1 VSALQVLGV
10 NIPLAAL
17 GSVVALLIANQP
29 TREALQAAPWWDWP
43 RVWASATTLSVAHWV
58 GFITLIGIVSRN
70 GIMMLSHYRHL
81 IEKEGEEFSE
91 DMIVR
96 GSLERLAPVM
106 MTALVAVMGL
116 VPLLLGADQPGKE
129 ILYPLALVV
138 VGGLIDSTILD
149 QVVTPAVFFLFGKGV
164 YRRPAP
170 GEGPKEDGL
179 DEKRS
184 LTL

>member
-1 VSALQVLGV
+1 
-10 NIPLAAL
+10 
-17 GSVVALLIANQP
+17 
-29 TREALQAAPWWDWP
+29 
-43 RVWASATTLSVAHWV
+43 
-58 GFITLIGIVSRN
+58 
-70 GIMMLSHYRHL
+70 MMLSHYRHL
-81 IEKEGEEFSE
+81 IEKEGEEFGE

-116 VPLLLGADQPGKE
+116 VPLLLGANQPGKE

-149 QVVTPAVFFLFGKGV
+149 QVVTPAVFYLFGKGV
-164 YRRPAP
+164 YNKPAP
-170 GEGPKEDGL
+170 GDAAEEDGL

-184 LTL
+184 LAL